1 MNLQKLQVFLTLYE
15 TLNYTETAERLYI
28 SQGNVSKQIMALEK
42 ELGCS
47 YLTAAVVISESPR
60 KGKWLK
66 FMPDGF

>member
-42 ELGCS
+42 ELGVQLFDRS
-47 YLTAAVVISESPR
+47 RRISESPR

-66 FMPDGF
+66 LMPDGF